1 MAERVPIELCDGP
14 ELVRMLSVSTAWL
27 EHHHAPINALNVFPV
42 PDGDTGTN
50 MLLTMQAALQ
60 EVGAAPEQPVG
71 EIAGAM
77 AQGALMGARGNSGVI
92 LSQVFRGMAVGLHEV
107 QAMGPQE
114 LARALVQGSETAYQ
128 GVIEPVEGTM
138 LTVARHAGNAARDA
152 AANGARL
159 VEVLE
164 TTVLAARESV
174 ALTPTLLDVLR
185 EAGVV
190 DAGGQG
196 LYVILDGFLRHARG
210 EPLEAVELQQ
220 VEPAEHLEAPSD
232 GQMEWGYCTE
242 FIIQGQDLGYA
253 DLREAIASMGD
264 SALVVG
270 DETLIKVHVH
280 TFEPGEVLS
289 FAAQRGVLHKI
300 KIDNME
306 DQHHRYR
313 LGGQEAQEDIPT
325 AKASADPE
333 TVSPL
338 VVAPGAGMARVF
350 ESLGAAAVV
359 PGGQTMNPSTEEIL
373 AAIEAVPGR
382 RVVVLPN
389 NANVIM
395 AAEQAAQAS
404 EKQVVVVPTRTL
416 PQGVGALLAID
427 LQASPEDSA
436 KTMAEA
442 AASVRTLEVTRA
454 VRDAEF
460 DQVRVRKGQ
469 YLVLLDE
476 APVAAGRSLQKVI
489 RQALDSM
496 PADEGELITI
506 YFGAD
511 ASLKE
516 AESLAARIR
525 RWYPQQEVEIVEG
538 SQPHYPY
545 ILSLD

>member
-1 MAERVPIELCDGP
+1 
-14 ELVRMLSVSTAWL
+14 MLAVSTAWL
-27 EHHHAPINALNVFPV
+27 ERHSASINALNVFPV
-42 PDGDTGTN
+42 PDGDTGVN

-60 EVGAAPEQPVG
+60 EVSDFPGHPVG
-71 EIAGAM
+71 EVAGAM

-92 LSQVFRGMAVGLHEV
+92 LSQVFRGMAVGLDEV
-107 QAMGPQE
+107 QAMGPKE

-138 LTVARHAGNAARDA
+138 LTVARDAGNAALEA

-164 TTVLAARESV
+164 STVSAARESV
-174 ALTPTLLDVLR
+174 ARTPTLLDVLR
-185 EAGVV
+185 KAGVV

-210 EPLEAVELQQ
+210 EPLEAAELQQ
-220 VEPAEHLEAPSD
+220 VKPAEHLEAPTD

-242 FIIQGQDLGYA
+242 FIVQGKDLGYA
-253 DLREAIASMGD
+253 DLREAISSMGD

-280 TFEPGEVLS
+280 TFDPGGVLS
-289 FAAQRGVLHKI
+289 FAAQRGVLHRI

-306 DQHHRYR
+306 DQHHEYR
-313 LGGQEAQEDIPT
+313 LLGQGEASPT
-325 AKASADPE
+325 PEATSVDPSM
-333 TVSPL
+333 VSPV
-338 VVAPGAGMARVF
+338 VVAPGEGMARVF

-359 PGGQTMNPSTEEIL
+359 PGGQTMNPSTDEIL
-373 AAIEAVPGR
+373 AAIEAVPSR

-395 AAEQAAQAS
+395 TAEQAAQAS
-404 EKQVVVVPTRTL
+404 TKQVVVVPTRTL

-427 LQASPEDSA
+427 PQASPEDSA

-442 AASVRTLEVTRA
+442 AASIRTVEVTRA

-460 DQVRVRKGQ
+460 GHVRVGKGQ
-469 YLVLLDE
+469 YLALLDDT
-476 APVAAGRSLQKVI
+476 PVAAGRSLPKVI
-489 RQALDSM
+489 RKALDSM

-511 ASLKE
+511 ASSKE
-516 AESLAARIR
+516 AESLGARIR
-525 RWYPQQEVEIVEG
+525 RWYPQREVEIVEG
-538 SQPHYPY
+538 GQPHYPY
-545 ILSLD
+545 ILSLE